1 MHYRFFLHLSFSINP
16 LTYCR
21 RIVIK
26 ETWKNSKKTLVNKS
40 SSICKI
46 QIVKIDHARTK
57 RAVNL
62 AIGEM
67 RKRTLDFKAN
77 SNVTFSFLQDYSK

>member
-1 MHYRFFLHLSFSINP
+1 MEKLQ
-16 LTYCR
+16 
-21 RIVIK
+21 
-26 ETWKNSKKTLVNKS
+26 KTLVNKS

-46 QIVKIDHARTK
+46 QIIKIDHARTK